1 MEEPL
6 EYGRFAFEFIDK
18 AERLTNAHEVMDAIQ
33 RVLAPFGFNYV
44 NFAPIPTLGER
55 FDKAILATTQD
66 PYAAEWRKIYS
77 DEGYAE
83 IDPLARHLRRSV
95 KPFEYQEIPSD
106 PSRAPRAAEIMR
118 RRWDFEFRR
127 GLLVPIRSPTGSTGF
142 VTMKGPRPDLAA
154 RNKRAFHL
162 VALYAFDRIC
172 CLCSPPSVQKP
183 VLTEREREVLT
194 WVAMGKSAWEI
205 GEILAITKRTA
216 DAHARTAFLKLGAAN
231 RTHAV
236 AVAIRDRIIAI

>member
-1 MEEPL
+1 
-6 EYGRFAFEFIDK
+6 
-18 AERLTNAHEVMDAIQ
+18 
-33 RVLAPFGFNYV
+33 
-44 NFAPIPTLGER
+44 
-55 FDKAILATTQD
+55 
-66 PYAAEWRKIYS
+66 
-77 DEGYAE
+77 
-83 IDPLARHLRRSV
+83 
-95 KPFEYQEIPSD
+95 
-106 PSRAPRAAEIMR
+106 
-118 RRWDFEFRR
+118 
-127 GLLVPIRSPTGSTGF
+127 
-142 VTMKGPRPDLAA
+142 MKGPRPDLAA

-172 CLCSPPSVQKP
+172 CLRSPPSVQKP